1 MRELIRLENIY
12 KSYRTKNGSVPVLEN
27 ISLTINE
34 GEFVAITG
42 KSGSGKSSLMNIIGC
57 LDKSDSGNYIFDGVL
72 INSLPEKEI
81 TKIRSRRIGFVFQN
95 FNLIPSMNAV
105 ENVSLPLMYRGIKR
119 IERESAAAEALD
131 MVGLTHR
138 MYHRPGEM
146 SGGQQQRTAIA
157 RAVAASPSLLLC
169 DEPTGS
175 LDQASGEDV
184 LSVIRKMNDNGVTV
198 VMITHD
204 REIASNAKRCIS
216 VADGRIVRQE
226 YLIK

>member
-57 LDKSDSGNYIFDGVL
+57 LDKADSGNYIFDGVL

>member
-57 LDKSDSGNYIFDGVL
+57 LDTADSGNYIFDGVL

-119 IERESAAAEALD
+119 KERESAAAEALD

>member
-1 MRELIRLENIY
+1 
-12 KSYRTKNGSVPVLEN
+12 
-27 ISLTINE
+27 
-34 GEFVAITG
+34 
-42 KSGSGKSSLMNIIGC
+42 MNIIGC
-57 LDKSDSGNYIFDGVL
+57 LDKADSGNYIFDGVL

>member
-57 LDKSDSGNYIFDGVL
+57 LDKADSGNYIFDGVL

-119 IERESAAAEALD
+119 KERESAAAEALD

>member
-57 LDKSDSGNYIFDGVL
+57 LDKADSGNYIFDGVL

-119 IERESAAAEALD
+119 KERESAAAEALD

-216 VADGRIVRQE
+216 VADGRIARQE